1 MALTNAGESSTI
13 RRSTRP
19 VAPSAC
25 EACRKLKMR
34 CTRTNTL
41 DNSSC
46 DRCVRNHRPCRIPP
60 ARPLGRRPG
69 AVGRF
74 QGIEKAYRKIQAELK
89 KGPASM
95 PKAAT
100 SNNTQLSSPSVCEP
114 DGGPI
119 LASLL
124 NDSSQIPSEGVPDG
138 PSQPISNPLALLAD
152 ASEAVHANASQ
163 ASKDNTHE
171 GRGGDLL
178 SRPGCFSLG
187 LQLSRESLEIGLDA
201 LFATSFKPGRSSD
214 YFKPP
219 DPSAFRDVG
228 PDLDPVDLGLVTM
241 EEADFLFPIYFARL
255 HPVNGIL
262 DPFLHTPEYVRSRS
276 ALLFTWILA
285 LTAQF
290 ASTQSSLA
298 KRLQLHG
305 EKLSRHVHT
314 CGLKSVEIV
323 QGYYISLLS
332 ATPAKTLA
340 EERTWLYTM
349 YAFGTAA
356 ELGLDQHSRSRGGV
370 LVTSGGEQAPHN
382 VEVHL
387 EKQTLRFPSA
397 VGNEDHTESTDCQ
410 RLTRNRE
417 RTWFRILLWER
428 ANSAARGR
436 INPIPDTK
444 LIAGIDT
451 WWKHP
456 AADAA
461 DKHTCAFILLRRHL
475 ASIHAE
481 LQAQA
486 AASPDDPHWMKKLVD
501 ERLEGWCEEWLPV
514 PYNVA
519 EPSEQLASIFLYY
532 VYLHNRLWILSFAL
546 QASENRN
553 GNRHIEAIRQD
564 CLQAAVHT
572 CEVAVRDLQM
582 VGEPLYCMLAP
593 TWAMISYAAVL
604 ALKLFPQVHGDQP
617 GGDIELLALLS
628 QVSLQL
634 ERAGTTPPHRFGI
647 AALLGEHLLGILRT
661 KAASA
666 KSAQH
671 RAVEHSLPRYDL
683 GHPASVL
690 SESSGN
696 LAIYNAQEPVSDPW
710 FTDAS
715 AAMSYDLTGD
725 SFGDLFREIFGPGF
739 ADSF

>member
-1 MALTNAGESSTI
+1 MVPTSANEGPTT
-13 RRSTRP
+13 RQSTRP

-34 CTRTNTL
+34 CTRNNPL
-41 DNSSC
+41 HNSPC
-46 DRCVRNHRPCRIPP
+46 DRCMRNHRPCRIPP

-74 QGIEKAYRKIQAELK
+74 QGIEKAYRKIQAELR
-89 KGPASM
+89 KGPTLM

-100 SNNTQLSSPSVCEP
+100 PYNTQSSSPSVCEP
-114 DGGPI
+114 DDGPI
-119 LASLL
+119 SANPL
-124 NDSSQIPSEGVPDG
+124 NNSSHLPSEGLPDG

-152 ASEAVHANASQ
+152 ASEAVHADASQ
-163 ASKDNTHE
+163 ASKDNTRE
-171 GRGGDLL
+171 GRERELL
-178 SRPGCFSLG
+178 SRSGCVSLG
-187 LQLSRESLEIGLDA
+187 LQLSRESLETGLDT
-201 LFATSFKPGRSSD
+201 LFASSVKPGRSSD

-219 DPSAFRDVG
+219 DPSAFRDIG
-228 PDLDPVDLGLVTM
+228 PDLDPVELGLVTM
-241 EEADFLFPIYFARL
+241 EEAHFFFPIYFARL

-262 DPFLHTPEYVRSRS
+262 DPLLHTPEYVRSRS

-356 ELGLDQHSRSRGGV
+356 ELGLDQHSRPRGRV
-370 LVTSGGEQAPHN
+370 FVTSGEDQAHDAGVRLEEQDLQCPPG
-382 VEVHL
+382 
-387 EKQTLRFPSA
+387 F
-397 VGNEDHTESTDCQ
+397 GNEHHAESTYYQ

-444 LIAGIDT
+444 LIAGIET

-456 AADAA
+456 VADAA
-461 DKHTCAFILLRRHL
+461 DKHTCAFILLRRRL

-481 LQAQA
+481 LQAHA
-486 AASPDDPHWMKKLVD
+486 AAPPDDPHWMKRLVD
-501 ERLEGWCEEWLPV
+501 ERLQRWCDEWLPV
-514 PYNVA
+514 PYNA
-519 EPSEQLASIFLYY
+519 AKPSEQLASIFLYY

-546 QASENRN
+546 QDSENRT

-604 ALKLFPQVHGDQP
+604 ALKLFHQVHGTQP
-617 GGDIELLALLS
+617 AGDIELLALLS
-628 QVSLQL
+628 QVALQL

-661 KAASA
+661 RAALTRGVQQSV
-666 KSAQH
+666 
-671 RAVEHSLPRYDL
+671 VEDSLPRYDS
-683 GHPASVL
+683 GHPAAAL
-690 SESSGN
+690 PEDSGN

-715 AAMSYDLTGD
+715 AAMSYDLTED
-725 SFGDLFREIFGPGF
+725 SFGDMFREIFGPGF

>member
-1 MALTNAGESSTI
+1 MSQ
-13 RRSTRP
+13 
-19 VAPSAC
+19 
-25 EACRKLKMR
+25 MR
-34 CTRTNTL
+34 CTRNNAVDNTP
-41 DNSSC
+41 C
-46 DRCVRNHRPCRIPP
+46 DRCMRNHRLCRIPP

-74 QGIEKAYRKIQAELK
+74 KGIEKAYRKIQAELR

-100 SNNTQLSSPSVCEP
+100 PISSQLSSPSVCEP
-114 DGGPI
+114 DDGPI
-119 LASLL
+119 SASPL
-124 NDSSQIPSEGVPDG
+124 NHPSHLPSEGLPDG

-163 ASKDNTHE
+163 ASKDNTDE
-171 GRGGDLL
+171 GRVRDLL
-178 SRPGCFSLG
+178 SRPGSVSLG
-187 LQLSRESLEIGLDA
+187 LQLSRESLETGLNILCA
-201 LFATSFKPGRSSD
+201 SSFRPGRSSD

-219 DPSAFRDVG
+219 DPSAFRDIG

-241 EEADFLFPIYFARL
+241 EEAHFLFPIYFARL

-262 DPFLHTPEYVRSRS
+262 DPLLHTPEYVRSRS

-356 ELGLDQHSRSRGGV
+356 ELGLDQHSKPRARV
-370 LVTSGGEQAPHN
+370 FVISGEELAHDAG
-382 VEVHL
+382 
-387 EKQTLRFPSA
+387 
-397 VGNEDHTESTDCQ
+397 STYCQ

-444 LIAGIDT
+444 LIAGIET

-456 AADAA
+456 VADAA
-461 DKHTCAFILLRRHL
+461 DKHTCAFILLRCHL

-481 LQAQA
+481 LQARA
-486 AASPDDPHWMKKLVD
+486 AAPPDDPHWMKRLVD
-501 ERLEGWCEEWLPV
+501 ERLKKWCDEWLPV
-514 PYNVA
+514 PYNAA

-546 QASENRN
+546 QASENHT
-553 GNRHIEAIRQD
+553 GNRHIEAIRHD
-564 CLQAAVHT
+564 CLQGAVHT

-604 ALKLFPQVHGDQP
+604 ALKLFHQIHGTQP
-617 GGDIELLALLS
+617 AGDIELLALLS
-628 QVSLQL
+628 QVALQL

-661 KAASA
+661 RAALTIGVQQS
-666 KSAQH
+666 
-671 RAVEHSLPRYDL
+671 AVENPLPRYDS
-683 GHPASVL
+683 GHPAAAL
-690 SESSGN
+690 SEGSGN
-696 LAIYNAQEPVSDPW
+696 LAIHNAQEPVSDPW
-710 FTDAS
+710 FTEAS
-715 AAMSYDLTGD
+715 AAMSYDLTED